1 MLLPFYSHF
10 SIIFWPAQQDEAMA
24 ASSFDAV
31 PPVGDSSFEVD
42 FGPNSGDELEAQ
54 QHVKEEPPNFT
65 VVRPTG
71 RHVEPCA
78 DRDSLR
84 PS

>member
-1 MLLPFYSHF
+1 
-10 SIIFWPAQQDEAMA
+10 MA
-24 ASSFDAV
+24 ASSSDAV

-42 FGPNSGDELEAQ
+42 FGPNSGDELESQ
-54 QHVKEEPPNFT
+54 QPVKEDPPEIT

-78 DRDSLR
+78 DRDTNR
-84 PS
+84 YPQAIGI